1 MSRLV
6 PLLFAAIC
14 AIAAAPAGAQEF
26 APYLQA
32 SKTLMAMRE
41 LPRMKDPIGPGLLDI
56 LGDSQTFLDKRP
68 FTADDMPTLMEV
80 CGVANKISVSY
91 MLHGLDKGLAGVD
104 KNDVQAAAR
113 AMQAV
118 AMRNVFEYQDELAI
132 LMPFTLRCQARMAP
146 LMEDFLRQLPPEELT
161 DIRKGGVHQ
170 IQNGAFGSYSGYL
183 TMITGSGIKDANL
196 RRMSGTMAEVAPAYA
211 SIMQLAQRRQL
222 HELATATKAK
232 TPAALAGDLEKV
244 IQAMASDSC
253 NALCSVQ

>member
-1 MSRLV
+1 MSRLFS
-6 PLLFAAIC
+6 LLFAALF
-14 AIAAAPAGAQEF
+14 AMAAAPAGAQDFGE
-26 APYLQA
+26 YLQA
-32 SKTLMAMRE
+32 SKTLMAMRD
-41 LPRMKDPIGPGLLDI
+41 LPRLKDPVGPALLDV
-56 LGDSQTFLDKRP
+56 LGDNRTFLDKRP
-68 FTADDMPTLMEV
+68 FTADDMSPLMEV
-80 CGVANKISVSY
+80 CGIANKISVSY

-104 KNDVQAAAR
+104 KNDLQAAAR

-146 LMEDFLRQLPPEELT
+146 LMEDFLRKLPPEELT
-161 DIRKGGVHQ
+161 DVRKGGVRQ

-196 RRMSGTMAEVAPAYA
+196 RRMSGTMAEVAPSYA

-222 HELATATKAK
+222 RELATATKAK
-232 TPAALAGDLEKV
+232 VPAALASDLEKV
-244 IQAMASDSC
+244 IEAMASDSC

>member
-1 MSRLV
+1 MSRIFS
-6 PLLFAAIC
+6 LLFAAIFG
-14 AIAAAPAGAQEF
+14 IAAAPAGAQDFGE
-26 APYLQA
+26 YLQA
-32 SKTLMAMRE
+32 SKALMAMRE

-68 FTADDMPTLMEV
+68 FTPDDFGPLMEV

-91 MLHGLDKGLAGVD
+91 MLYGLDKSLSSVD
-104 KNDVQAAAR
+104 KNDMQAASR

-118 AMRNVFEYQDELAI
+118 AMRNAFEYQDELAI

-146 LMEDFLRQLPPEELT
+146 LMEDFLRKLPPEEFT
-161 DIRKGGVHQ
+161 DIRKGGVRQ

-196 RRMSGTMAEVAPAYA
+196 RRMSSAMAEVAPAYA
-211 SIMQLAQRRQL
+211 SVMQLAQRRQL
-222 HELATATKAK
+222 LDLATATKAK
-232 TPAALAGDLEKV
+232 VPAALADDLKTV
-244 IQAMASDSC
+244 IEAMASDKC